1 MWADFTE
8 NVCRFIYCFLLL
20 LLLLTRLISKIYIT
34 YKSSL
39 TMFWLPSH
47 FLHNLVF
54 VVLGEVVEEYYV
66 TYIHAVIYWMNR
78 FPSLW
83 RKTWSVHQRKPRNLR
98 WLLDGLHFITA
109 VIHSSVNRFIF
120 CFYDSYLLDRMT
132 WDVHRAK
139 REGKKTQRSEV
150 SELCNCSCDS
160 DRKTSEPK
168 IVFFLFS
175 QLFKSL
181 EL

>member
-1 MWADFTE
+1 MWADWTE
-8 NVCRFIYCFLLL
+8 NVCRFIYCFVVFVVVD
-20 LLLLTRLISKIYIT
+20 TFNIKNIYYKQVIT
-34 YKSSL
+34 HHVSL
-39 TMFWLPSH
+39 VFWLLSH
-47 FLHNLVF
+47 FLHNFVF

-66 TYIHAVIYWMNR
+66 TYIHAAIYWMNR

-83 RKTWSVHQRKPRNLR
+83 RKTWSVHQEI
-98 WLLDGLHFITA
+98 WGDFITA

-150 SELCNCSCDS
+150 SELYNCSCDS
-160 DRKTSEPK
+160 ERKTSEPK